1 MNRTWMTGFAV
12 LALAAVPQMSFGQT
26 SWSDSFPGGI
36 AQQSWSLAANGP
48 AGPAQTYGSGFTML
62 SGNGAGAVF
71 ASVSSPT
78 FSGSTGVTV
87 RATIN
92 PNASTQSVANGVLAA
107 TNLAFGNA
115 YTATITMGGSG
126 FLEIQRNSFGSA
138 TQIASTGS
146 AFTPGFNGLS
156 SYVLEMVVAPNSSR
170 ITANAYDATGTTLL
184 NSITA
189 IDGSPLTG
197 SYTAGLLMQRNNAGL
212 VQGTFGN
219 VTAVGV
225 PEPSTVALAVVGAA
239 GLVGLGGWRR
249 LRSRQ
254 AGGDGAAS

>member
-1 MNRTWMTGFAV
+1 MNRSWLTGFALLAVTV
-12 LALAAVPQMSFGQT
+12 LPRVGFGQT
-26 SWSDSFPGGI
+26 SWSDSFPSGP
-36 AQQSWSLAANGP
+36 QRTWSLAANGP
-48 AGPAQTYGSGFTML
+48 TGAAQTYGSGYTIL
-62 SGNGAGAVF
+62 SGSGAGAVF

-87 RATIN
+87 RAILN

-156 SYVLEMVVAPNSSR
+156 SYLLELVVAPNSSR
-170 ITANAYDATGTTLL
+170 ITANAYDSTGTTLL
-184 NSITA
+184 NSISA
-189 IDGSPLTG
+189 VDPSALTG
-197 SYTAGLLMQRNNAGL
+197 NYTAGILMQRNNAGL

-219 VTAVGV
+219 VSAVGV
-225 PEPSTVALAVVGAA
+225 PEPSAVALAIVGAA
-239 GLVGLGGWRR
+239 GLLGTGGWRR
-249 LRSRQ
+249 LRSRRT
-254 AGGDGAAS
+254 AGKSAAS

>member
-1 MNRTWMTGFAV
+1 MSHRSVFG
-12 LALAAVPQMSFGQT
+12 LAILAMAAVAPQVFGQT
-26 SWSDSFPGGI
+26 SWSDSFPSGP
-36 AQQSWSLAANGP
+36 QQTWSLAANGP
-48 AGPAQTYGSGFTML
+48 TGAAQTYGSGYTML
-62 SGNGAGAVF
+62 SGSGAGAVF

-87 RATIN
+87 RATLN

-107 TNLAFGNA
+107 TNLPFGNA

-156 SYVLEMVVAPNSSR
+156 SYLLELVVAPNSSR
-170 ITANAYDATGTTLL
+170 ITANAYDSTGTTLL
-184 NSITA
+184 NSISA
-189 IDGSPLTG
+189 VDPSALTG
-197 SYTAGLLMQRNNAGL
+197 NYTAGILMQRNNAGL

-219 VTAVGV
+219 VSAVGV
-225 PEPSTVALAVVGAA
+225 PEPSAVALAIVGAA
-239 GLVGLGGWRR
+239 GLLGTGGWRR
-249 LRSRQ
+249 LRSRRT
-254 AGGDGAAS
+254 AGKSAAS

>member
-1 MNRTWMTGFAV
+1 MNRSWLTGFAL
-12 LALAAVPQMSFGQT
+12 LAVAALPQVGFGQT

-36 AQQSWSLAANGP
+36 PQQSWSLAANGP
-48 AGPAQTYGSGFTML
+48 SGAAQTYGSGFTTL

-78 FSGSTGVTV
+78 FSGSTGVTI

-115 YTATITMGGSG
+115 YTATITMAGSG

-146 AFTPGFNGLS
+146 AFTPGFDGLS
-156 SYVLEMVVAPNSSR
+156 SYVLELVVAPNSSL
-170 ITANAYDATGTTLL
+170 ITATQTADSAEAIKTLEAAKQFSDGLEARFTRQSRVDVDSEMASLIQLQTAYSANARVLSTAQSMWETL
-184 NSITA
+184 I
-189 IDGSPLTG
+189 G
-197 SYTAGLLMQRNNAGL
+197 
-212 VQGTFGN
+212 
-219 VTAVGV
+219 AV
-225 PEPSTVALAVVGAA
+225 
-239 GLVGLGGWRR
+239 R
-249 LRSRQ
+249 
-254 AGGDGAAS
+254 